1 MLFHK
6 KFYQTLRAV
15 AETMKPGFSDK
26 DFIDSYV
33 EYYPYMMCEAQ
44 EMCEEN
50 KRYNANR
57 KKYGYKT
64 IAFPCDVYDYIQ
76 KESYHLLRKIR
87 RAHSLGNYSSDEELK
102 AKRQRLKAKCD
113 KKIEQRKAKEEYY
126 LRYAQE
132 ICPAYIDKL
141 IKTYFAVRK
150 KNSLLKAKCDKK
162 IEQRKAK
169 EEYYLRYAQ
178 EICPAYIDKLIKT
191 YFAVRKKN
199 SLDVNSRYLI
209 LLEAA
214 QFKCEET
221 RIFLEKVNACDK
233 NNQLRQFAFNM
244 LQNMGYN
251 PWLAR
256 NRKGKQHLSS
266 LKEIDIIENP
276 TVLLEYIYKY
286 QDLIHKRYDVF
297 LSHSYFD
304 TKDLLRLKRML
315 NAQGLVV
322 YIDWVNDKVML
333 NRINQNHDTWSVL
346 QRRMDISDK
355 MIFVMTD
362 NSLRSEWTPDW
373 VNDKVMLNRIN
384 QNHDTW
390 SVLQRRMDISDK
402 MIFVM
407 TDNSLRSEW
416 TPEEINY
423 FQKLGKQIYVLKC
436 GEVSEKLF
444 ENVKNLPTCEVID
457 NHIKFN

>member
-64 IAFPCDVYDYIQ
+64 IAFPYDVNDYIQ
-76 KESYHLLRKIR
+76 KESSHLLRKIR
-87 RAHSLGNYSSDEELK
+87 CAHALGKYFSDEELK
-102 AKRQRLKAKCD
+102 AKKQR
-113 KKIEQRKAKEEYY
+113 
-126 LRYAQE
+126 
-132 ICPAYIDKL
+132 
-141 IKTYFAVRK
+141 
-150 KNSLLKAKCDKK
+150 LKAKCDKK

-233 NNQLRQFAFNM
+233 NKQLRQVAFNM

-362 NSLRSEWTPDW
+362 NSLRSEWTP
-373 VNDKVMLNRIN
+373 
-384 QNHDTW
+384 
-390 SVLQRRMDISDK
+390 
-402 MIFVM
+402 
-407 TDNSLRSEW
+407 
-416 TPEEINY
+416 EEINY

>member
-1 MLFHK
+1 MSTGLRVRQYRNMLFHK

-102 AKRQRLKAKCD
+102 AKRQR
-113 KKIEQRKAKEEYY
+113 
-126 LRYAQE
+126 
-132 ICPAYIDKL
+132 
-141 IKTYFAVRK
+141 
-150 KNSLLKAKCDKK
+150 LKAKCDKK

-362 NSLRSEWTPDW
+362 NSLRSEWTP
-373 VNDKVMLNRIN
+373 
-384 QNHDTW
+384 
-390 SVLQRRMDISDK
+390 
-402 MIFVM
+402 
-407 TDNSLRSEW
+407 
-416 TPEEINY
+416 EEINY

>member
-1 MLFHK
+1 MSTGLRVRQYRNMLFHK
-6 KFYQTLRAV
+6 KFYKTLRAV
-15 AETMKPGFSDK
+15 AEIMTPGFTDK

-33 EYYPYMMCEAQ
+33 EYYPYMMREAE

-50 KRYNANR
+50 KRYKANR

-64 IAFPCDVYDYIQ
+64 IAFPYDVNDYIQ

-87 RAHSLGNYSSDEELK
+87 HAHALGKYFSDEELK
-102 AKRQRLKAKCD
+102 AKRQR
-113 KKIEQRKAKEEYY
+113 
-126 LRYAQE
+126 
-132 ICPAYIDKL
+132 
-141 IKTYFAVRK
+141 
-150 KNSLLKAKCDKK
+150 LKAKCDKK

-233 NNQLRQFAFNM
+233 NNQLRRFSFNM

-256 NRKGKQHLSS
+256 KRKGKQRSSS

-362 NSLRSEWTPDW
+362 NSLRSEWT
-373 VNDKVMLNRIN
+373 
-384 QNHDTW
+384 
-390 SVLQRRMDISDK
+390 
-402 MIFVM
+402 
-407 TDNSLRSEW
+407 LR
-416 TPEEINY
+416 EIDY
-423 FQKLGKQIYVLKC
+423 FQKLGKQIYVLKR
-436 GEVSEKLF
+436 GEVSEELF
-444 ENVKNLPTCEVID
+444 ENVKNLPTCEVTD